1 MLWAWNVVFV
11 CNTESIFLCVSTSEA
26 EPPLLH
32 ITTLT
37 TAALVLEKK
46 MGQTDTRTVTTP
58 LLYAFWC
65 ERGRRKSEKLASTHF
80 IAVYSRSGFWVMFQ
94 LLRVTLEE
102 SMRFESFDWLIF
114 TRTNALYRPVSV
126 CLSVCHKSNW
136 NEPYSSSSFTKL
148 SCSKVALYRWIKKR
162 IVAEIN
168 SWFLCH
174 RPTDQK
180 ACGGV

>member
-1 MLWAWNVVFV
+1 
-11 CNTESIFLCVSTSEA
+11 
-26 EPPLLH
+26 
-32 ITTLT
+32 
-37 TAALVLEKK
+37 

-58 LLYAFWC
+58 LLYALWC
-65 ERGRRKSEKLASTHF
+65 ERGRRESEKLASTRF

-126 CLSVCHKSNW
+126 CPSVCHKSSW

-148 SCSKVALYRWIKKR
+148 SCSKMAFYRWIKKTDSR
-162 IVAEIN
+162 WNKQLISLSSPDWPKSLRRSLERKRDKTHWLDPMTQRQLAGMCDV
-168 SWFLCH
+168 SGLVLLFLYS
-174 RPTDQK
+174 R
-180 ACGGV
+180 

>member
-1 MLWAWNVVFV
+1 
-11 CNTESIFLCVSTSEA
+11 
-26 EPPLLH
+26 
-32 ITTLT
+32 
-37 TAALVLEKK
+37 

-65 ERGRRKSEKLASTHF
+65 EGGRRESEKLASTHF

-102 SMRFESFDWLIF
+102 SMRFQSFYWLIF

-126 CLSVCHKSNW
+126 CPSVCHKSSW
-136 NEPYSSSSFTKL
+136 NEPYSSPSFTKL
-148 SCSKVALYRWIKKR
+148 SCSKMALYRWIKKR

-168 SWFLCH
+168 SWFLSSPDWPKSLRRSLERKTRQDALIGPNDSTATGWNVWCVWIIIIIFIL
-174 RPTDQK
+174 QV
-180 ACGGV
+180 G